1 MSYTKPSS
9 YLTSVF
15 SFKIELMENE
25 DILYGYYTGK
35 KTDCKTRAWSPF
47 PMNSFWKCMIG
58 LKTFEAKNIFEDLL
72 TSIILLLFCWPNKS
86 LWNFRIPKLNIFMEF
101 PDTKIKYFFWIMI
114 QMIDSVVGI
123 KKEINKIRKFSG
135 AC

>member
-35 KTDCKTRAWSPF
+35 ETDCKTLTWSPF
-47 PMNSFWKCMIG
+47 LMNTFWKCMIE
-58 LKTFEAKNIFEDLL
+58 LKTFEA
-72 TSIILLLFCWPNKS
+72 
-86 LWNFRIPKLNIFMEF
+86 
-101 PDTKIKYFFWIMI
+101 IKYIRRLAYVNTRCSFFDLIKVYGI
-114 QMIDSVVGI
+114 SVYQ
-123 KKEINKIRKFSG
+123 N
-135 AC
+135 